1 MILFVL
7 SDYGKPIICI
17 NTSQTALKTIAYYS
31 DTAALDDPAL
41 YYSLYETMPD
51 YRRRKIDKFLFMKDK
66 QLSMGVE
73 LLLRHAL
80 EELGEDMRDIDLVKN
95 GKPVLRGSD
104 VHFNLSHSEYKVMCC
119 VSDSD
124 VGCDVEMVQPIDLD
138 IAKRYFFRSE
148 YRAIEAAEDEERYDL
163 FYRYWTLKES
173 FMKVTG
179 LGFELPLD

>member
-80 EELGEDMRDIDLVKN
+80 EKLDEVIESNAPNVEEIIIDMKEVPYIASAGLRSILNADELMEDRKGVKLTN
-95 GKPVLRGSD
+95 VNND
-104 VHFNLSHSEYKVMCC
+104 VMSILKMSGF
-119 VSDSD
+119 
-124 VGCDVEMVQPIDLD
+124 LD
-138 IAKRYFFRSE
+138 ALNI
-148 YRAIEAAEDEERYDL
+148 I
-163 FYRYWTLKES
+163 
-173 FMKVTG
+173 
-179 LGFELPLD
+179 

>member
-80 EELGEDMRDIDLVKN
+80 EELDEVIESNAPNVEEIIIDMKDVPYIASAGLRSILNADELMEDRKGVKLTN
-95 GKPVLRGSD
+95 VNND
-104 VHFNLSHSEYKVMCC
+104 VMSILKMSGF
-119 VSDSD
+119 
-124 VGCDVEMVQPIDLD
+124 LD
-138 IAKRYFFRSE
+138 ALNI
-148 YRAIEAAEDEERYDL
+148 I
-163 FYRYWTLKES
+163 
-173 FMKVTG
+173 
-179 LGFELPLD
+179 